1 MKELENLLTSLVQ
14 RGWKPFNYIWTVD
27 RIEIDDN
34 FEISI
39 IFITWEFTYHTL
51 RDLVVLESWLWQF
64 VCRNKLYK
72 KTNEKFRESVSK
84 VSLNT
89 WWFAHNYQY
98 RLLESALLP
107 EEELAKFLVENIV
120 IEWNQISTPEIR

>member
-1 MKELENLLTSLVQ
+1 MKELEKLLNSLVE
-14 RGWKPFNYIWTVD
+14 RGRNPFNYIWTAE

-64 VCRNKLYK
+64 CVE
-72 KTNEKFRESVSK
+72 NELTHSYNWDEWKYTETFPWDYRDYPADE
-84 VSLNT
+84 
-89 WWFAHNYQY
+89 YQY
-98 RLLESALLP
+98 RLLESALIP
-107 EEELAKFLVENIV
+107 EEELGQFLIDNIV
-120 IEWNQISTPEIR
+120 VQWKN

>member
-14 RGWKPFNYIWTVD
+14 RGRKPFNYIWTAE

-64 VCRNKLYK
+64 VCNNKLYK
-72 KTNEKFRESVSK
+72 KTNEKFRENVSK
-84 VSLNT
+84 VWLNT
-89 WWFAHNYQY
+89 WWFAHNHQY
-98 RLLESALLP
+98 RLLESALIP
-107 EEELAKFLVENIV
+107 EEELAKFLIENIV
-120 IEWNQISTPEIR
+120 VEWNQTLSPETK

>member
-1 MKELENLLTSLVQ
+1 MQELETLLTSLIQ

-39 IFITWEFTYHTL
+39 IFITWEFAYQTL

-64 VCRNKLYK
+64 VCRHKLYK
-72 KTNEKFRESVSK
+72 KTNEKFRENVST
-84 VSLNT
+84 VWLNT

-98 RLLESALLP
+98 RLLESAVIP
-107 EEELAKFLVENIV
+107 EEELGKFLVENIKL
-120 IEWNQISTPEIR
+120 EW

>member
-14 RGWKPFNYIWTVD
+14 RGRKPFNYIWTVD

-39 IFITWEFTYHTL
+39 IFITWEFAYQTI

-64 VCRNKLYK
+64 VCRNRLYK
-72 KTNEKFRESVSK
+72 QPNEKFRESVSK
-84 VSLNT
+84 VWLNT

-98 RLLESALLP
+98 RLLESALIP
-107 EEELAKFLVENIV
+107 EEELGKFLVENIIV
-120 IEWNQISTPEIR
+120 EWPGKN